1 MKPGTGDWGLGVRVP
16 LCLVLLILTFS
27 APPLSAWSGEA
38 VAGTKDQEMFNQG
51 KIAIFDKNYDE
62 ARAIFHR
69 VINEFPQSPL
79 VPQAYYFI
87 ARCYQF
93 QGKEKEAL
101 QSYDLFLQKYPNE
114 PFLPEEARTA
124 VVELSASLMEKGDP
138 AYRNRIVSS
147 LSDPR
152 KEVRYFAAIRCSR
165 LKDSQIASLT
175 VPVLREIVKTESE
188 GDLADRARIALV
200 RVDPKGLAPQPEAP
214 PKPKTGKMEKRQKGS
229 DERMFHLVVRKAGS
243 SQPAVE
249 LNLPVSLAQLAIGA
263 LDDSSKAE
271 LKKKGVDIDNVW
283 ESLKAVG
290 PTNILTI
297 RDGENEIRL
306 WIQ

>member
-1 MKPGTGDWGLGVRVP
+1 MKS
-16 LCLVLLILTFS
+16 LCAILLILVLS
-27 APPLSAWSGEA
+27 APPLSWCVEA
-38 VAGTKDQEMFNQG
+38 AAGAKDQEIFNQG
-51 KIAIFDKNYDE
+51 KIAIFDKNWE
-62 ARAIFHR
+62 GARAIFQR
-69 VINEFPQSPL
+69 VIHEFPQSPL

-93 QGKEKEAL
+93 QGKDKEAL
-101 QSYDLFLQKYPNE
+101 HAYDLFLQKYPDE
-114 PFLPEEARTA
+114 PFLPGEARNA
-124 VVELSASLMEKGDP
+124 AVELSASLVEKGDP
-138 AYRNRIVSS
+138 AYRNHLISS

-175 VPVLREIVKTESE
+175 APVLRDIVRTESE
-188 GDLADRARIALV
+188 GELADRARIALL
-200 RVDPKGLAPQPEAP
+200 RLDPKGLSAQAEAP
-214 PKPKTGKMEKRQKGS
+214 PKPKAGKTEKRQKGG
-229 DERMFHLVVRKAGS
+229 DERMFHLVVYKAGS

-249 LNLPVSLAQLAIGA
+249 LNLPVSLAQLAIAA
-263 LDDSSKAE
+263 LDESSKAE
-271 LKKKGVDIDNVW
+271 LRKKGVDVDNVW

-297 RDGENEIRL
+297 RDGENMIRL